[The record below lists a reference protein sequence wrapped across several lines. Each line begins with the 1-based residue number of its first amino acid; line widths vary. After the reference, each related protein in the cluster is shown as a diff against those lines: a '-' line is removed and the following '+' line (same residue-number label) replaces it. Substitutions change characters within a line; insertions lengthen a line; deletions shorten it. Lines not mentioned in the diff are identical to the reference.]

1 VRAVPLESAIANP
14 VMGCVSEVMV
24 KETYIRFMAP
34 VIPGSINVLMKI
46 IDEKIHQGYERL
58 HLMLSSPGGSVFHGL
73 SVYNYLKGAPI
84 EVHTYNFGSVD
95 SIGVV
100 IYCAGS
106 KRHCVPHARF
116 LIHGVRMNFNGKAS
130 LDEFQLHEHLKSVK
144 IDQKNIARVIADTS
158 GKGSDAVEKDMHD
171 RRTLNPQE
179 ARDYGLVHDIKSELF
194 PAGAEF
200 LSISDPGEQPKPTN
214 QIRHVPEESNFTR
227 PIQMDV
233 VT

>member
-1 VRAVPLESAIANP
+1 
-14 VMGCVSEVMV
+14 M

-34 VIPGSINVLMKI
+34 VIPGSIDFLMKI
-46 IDEKIHQGYERL
+46 IDQKIHQRYERL

-73 SVYNYLKGAPI
+73 SVYNCLKGAPI

-116 LIHGVRMNFNGKAS
+116 LIHGVRMNFSGNAS
-130 LDEFQLHEHLKSVK
+130 MDEFQLHEHLKSIQ

-179 ARDYGLVHDIKSELF
+179 AKDYGLVHDIKSGLF
-194 PAGAEF
+194 PLGAEF
-200 LSISDPGEQPKPTN
+200 LSIGEPVQQPEPPN
-214 QIRHVPEESNFTR
+214 PVQHVPQESNFTR
-227 PIQMDV
+227 PIQMDI